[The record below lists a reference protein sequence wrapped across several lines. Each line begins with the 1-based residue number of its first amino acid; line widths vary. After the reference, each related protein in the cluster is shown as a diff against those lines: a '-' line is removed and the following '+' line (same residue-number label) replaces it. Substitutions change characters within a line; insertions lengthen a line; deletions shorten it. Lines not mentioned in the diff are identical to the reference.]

1 MADGNPRIDYSFQL
15 LWRSL
20 CFFFFPLFFFCFV
33 SVFLVEFASGVSSRV
48 CDCLSEVLF
57 VSCVV
62 ELGTAAPMRS
72 FAQAASTEEVV
83 VPSRV
88 VQIDGLVC
96 VLFYI
101 LALGLGFPR
110 DEVFRANDDEG
121 GKTFVSF

>member
-1 MADGNPRIDYSFQL
+1 LAFAVYFS
-15 LWRSL
+15 
-20 CFFFFPLFFFCFV
+20 LFFAFVFSFV
-33 SVFLVEFASGVSSRV
+33 SIFLVEFASGVSSRV
-48 CDCLSEVLF
+48 CDCLSEVPF

-62 ELGTAAPMRS
+62 ELGTEAPMRS
-72 FAQAASTEEVV
+72 FAQAASTEEIV

-110 DEVFRANDDEG
+110 DELFRAIDGVGE
-121 GKTFVSF
+121 KILSLFKEKSFVWW

>member
-1 MADGNPRIDYSFQL
+1 
-15 LWRSL
+15 
-20 CFFFFPLFFFCFV
+20 
-33 SVFLVEFASGVSSRV
+33 
-48 CDCLSEVLF
+48 
-57 VSCVV
+57 V
-62 ELGTAAPMRS
+62 ELGIAAPMRS

-110 DEVFRANDDEG
+110 DEVFRANDDVG
-121 GKTFVSF
+121 GKLLSLFKKKSFVWWQVYDGSSNGLYLFGECLFRWR